1 MKRMDQDTNISRAE
15 LAALARRMRWTQ
27 GWAAAASALAVA
39 AVGVALLR
47 GAPTRFGEIQV
58 ERIDVVEPDGMKRMV
73 ITSAGRFPTDHRAAM
88 AGMLFFNSDGIENGG
103 LVIEGGRKDGAVDHV
118 VHLSM
123 DRYDQDQTV
132 VLRHQESGGTY
143 FSGLFI
149 HDRPATSIG
158 QLVARVKEVESL
170 PEGARAQAMEEL
182 KKQSGAESPR
192 RALFGRARD
201 ESSVLELADGQGRA
215 RARLR
220 VTKDG
225 AAALEF
231 LDEAG
236 AVVASYPGRQ
246 GASE

>member
-1 MKRMDQDTNISRAE
+1 MERMDQDTNISRAE
-15 LAALARRMRWTQ
+15 LAALARRLRWTQ

-47 GAPTRFGEIQV
+47 DAPTRFGEIQV
-58 ERIDVVEPDGMKRMV
+58 ERIDVVEPNGMKRMV
-73 ITSAGRFPTDHRAAM
+73 ITSAGRFPTDHRSAM

-103 LVIEGGRKDGAVDHV
+103 LVIEGGRKDGKVDHV

-132 VLRHQESGGTY
+132 VLRHLESDGTY

-170 PEGARAQAMEEL
+170 PEAARAQAMADL
-182 KKQSGAESPR
+182 KKQVGAESPR

-201 ESSVLELADGQGRA
+201 ESSLLELADGNGRA

-220 VTKDG
+220 VTKEG

-231 LDEAG
+231 LDETG
-236 AVVASYPGRQ
+236 AVVASYPGPR
-246 GASE
+246 